1 VTVLPVDPAAVAAVI
16 IDLTLVQLQAQV
28 KVEQEI
34 HHLQLRLKETTVA
47 TVVQQV
53 SIKDNQL
60 DQLAAAAA
68 ALGLSGK
75 LRQITLA
82 EMVELVLQAIL

>member
-1 VTVLPVDPAAVAAVI
+1 VDPAAVAAVI

-28 KVEQEI
+28 LVEQEI
-34 HHLQLRLKETTVA
+34 HRLQLLLKEMMVVP
-47 TVVQQV
+47 VVQQV

-60 DQLAAAAA
+60 DQLAAAVA

-75 LRQITLA
+75 LRQITMA